1 MKNRLVLGCF
11 LILTLPTLAD
21 AGDCIKDQY
30 GNVVCGNGQCAVD
43 QYGKVLCAKQ
53 GGGAIRDRNGVVKC
67 GVGMCATSDEGQVS
81 CSTKPGGGA
90 AVDSYGKVKCLG
102 ACQSGTEQRC
112 EPAR

>member
-1 MKNRLVLGCF
+1 MKNRLVLACV
-11 LILTLPTLAD
+11 LILTFPGPVD

-30 GNVVCGNGQCAVD
+30 GNVVCGKGQCAVD
-43 QYGKVLCAKQ
+43 QYGKVLCAKE

-67 GVGMCATSDEGQVS
+67 GVGMCAINDDGQVR
-81 CSTKPGGGA
+81 CSTQPGGGA
-90 AVDSYGKVKCLG
+90 AMDSYGKVKCLG